1 MRKRVFRSIC
11 LACFI
16 TLLLTATL
24 VISVIYNNSAEELR
38 KEVVNQS
45 IFISKA
51 IESDADADMAYIAA
65 IGKESKNR
73 ISLIAP
79 DGTVIYDSF
88 VQADTLENHL
98 DRPEIKSAISNGSGD
113 ATRLSDTLGEKT
125 YYYAVKLNNGDIL
138 RVSATSKSAFGIISG
153 AMIWIVLIAVVILV
167 LAVISA
173 RFLTVLIIKPINNL
187 NLEEPLS
194 NSTYEELSPLLTR
207 LAKQNQ
213 KISCQLKS

>member
-138 RVSATSKSAFGIISG
+138 RV
-153 AMIWIVLIAVVILV
+153 
-167 LAVISA
+167 
-173 RFLTVLIIKPINNL
+173 
-187 NLEEPLS
+187 
-194 NSTYEELSPLLTR
+194 
-207 LAKQNQ
+207 
-213 KISCQLKS
+213 

>member
-88 VQADTLENHL
+88 VQADTW
-98 DRPEIKSAISNGSGD
+98 
-113 ATRLSDTLGEKT
+113 KT
-125 YYYAVKLNNGDIL
+125 I
-138 RVSATSKSAFGIISG
+138 
-153 AMIWIVLIAVVILV
+153 
-167 LAVISA
+167 
-173 RFLTVLIIKPINNL
+173 
-187 NLEEPLS
+187 
-194 NSTYEELSPLLTR
+194 
-207 LAKQNQ
+207 
-213 KISCQLKS
+213 

>member
-125 YYYAVKLNNGDIL
+125 YYYAVKLNNGDI
-138 RVSATSKSAFGIISG
+138 
-153 AMIWIVLIAVVILV
+153 
-167 LAVISA
+167 
-173 RFLTVLIIKPINNL
+173 
-187 NLEEPLS
+187 
-194 NSTYEELSPLLTR
+194 
-207 LAKQNQ
+207 
-213 KISCQLKS
+213 